1 MIQRRPNGTWG
12 PLLALGLVACG
23 GQAPPPEP
31 ASALAPTSGSEP
43 VAAADTA
50 PAPEDSALSAPQAQ
64 GPTHSL
70 FLIGKVKDPDALV
83 AHLSGTEDERVQAGI
98 RAHVVSKVE
107 GSDQVVIH
115 FLARDRA
122 KLQALVD
129 AKKEATLKGHPDLVI
144 VYAEDVEYR
153 TPDAWPETTYSVYYR
168 FEVDDFPHWK
178 QYFDQG
184 DVFRKKVG
192 VVAHGVHRSEDDRQV
207 IVHYVAESLTT
218 IKQLVSQPEMKQ
230 VLKEAGVKGNPKP
243 IYAKNVEM
251 KRYAAP

>member
-12 PLLALGLVACG
+12 PLLALGLIACA

-31 ASALAPTSGSEP
+31 APALAPTAGSEP

-50 PAPEDSALSAPQAQ
+50 PAPEDSELSTPQPE

-70 FLIGKVKDPDALV
+70 FLIGRVKDPDALV
-83 AHLSGTEDERVQAGI
+83 ARLSGTEAERVQAGI

-115 FLARDRA
+115 FVARDRA
-122 KLQALVD
+122 RLQALVY
-129 AKKEATLKGHPDLVI
+129 AKKEATRQAHPDLVI

-153 TPDAWPETTYSVYYR
+153 TPEAWPETTYSVYYR
-168 FEVDDFPHWK
+168 FEVDDFQHWK

-192 VVAHGVHRSEDDRQV
+192 VVAHGVHRSEDDHQV

-243 IYAKNVEM
+243 LYAKNVEM
-251 KRYAAP
+251 KRYATP